1 MNKVLIN
8 QDSDRVIEM
17 FSKIS
22 QDVLKVLKV
31 MFAGCEI
38 LEVKY

>member
-1 MNKVLIN
+1 MSKVLIN
-8 QDSDRVIEM
+8 EESDRVMEM

-22 QDVLKVLKV
+22 QDFINVLKV